1 MGAMA
6 TLHTEKREVSPAASS
21 EERFAVFKVGGG
33 EYAVDIMRIM
43 EIIRPQKVTRIPKA
57 PAFVEGVINL
67 RGKVAPVIDMRGR
80 FGIEESY
87 RNPKK
92 ARVIII
98 NAGGRVLGAAVDE
111 VSEVI
116 SLKSEDIEKTPDE
129 VRGIGSEFLHGV
141 GKAGD
146 RLIVILDI
154 EKLLTSQEIIELDR
168 AQQEHAREDQ
178 GSTEGQ

>member
-1 MGAMA
+1 MA
-6 TLHTEKREVSPAASS
+6 DGLTKKSEALSHKGV

-33 EYAVDIMRIM
+33 EYAVDIMRIT

-67 RGKVAPVIDMRGR
+67 RGAVAPVIDMRGR
-80 FGIEESY
+80 FGIEGPCED
-87 RNPKK
+87 RKK
-92 ARVIII
+92 ARVIMI
-98 NAGGRVLGAAVDE
+98 NAGGRLLGAAVDE

-116 SLKSEDIEKTPDE
+116 SLKGADIEKTPDA

-141 GKAGD
+141 GKAGE

-154 EKLLTSQEIIELDR
+154 EKLLTSQDLIQLDR
-168 AQQEHAREDQ
+168 AREEHAQNGTD
-178 GSTEGQ
+178 TAEGK